1 MTNPFLSEVDGWTPI
16 IEVVAQE
23 VGLIPAAVYG
33 VVWRYCQG
41 EKRVCYAS
49 LETMAEKLGINAATV
64 QRHIKA
70 LCDAGYV
77 EDLTP
82 GLRNKPHTY
91 RDTGRVEILML
102 VQARIADS
110 NVEEAQDCRPQP
122 DVADSN
128 VHDVPH
134 CRVQRHIAE
143 CNVTLQSATSH
154 CREYVEDRSKRE
166 SRDNQ
171 GEKVGRASA
180 PARKRTVDARSK
192 HPAVLLVKGVTGR
205 NPPKALYDKVIAIAG
220 DTPDGERAAEC
231 YRAWCERGYNPNAL
245 TWLTEW
251 YTTGIPGRNGNGKG
265 SPAGGLADFDAMI
278 AQFTEG
284 GSNGEH

>member
-110 NVEEAQDCRPQP
+110 NVK
-122 DVADSN
+122 
-128 VHDVPH
+128 DVPH
-134 CRVQRHIAE
+134 CTAQPDIAE

-166 SRDNQ
+166 VRDNQ

-220 DTPDGERAAEC
+220 ETPDGERAADC

-251 YTTGIPGRNGNGKG
+251 YATGIPGRNGNGKG

>member
-1 MTNPFLSEVDGWTPI
+1 MTNPFLSQVDGWTPI

-70 LCDAGYV
+70 LCSAGYV

-110 NVEEAQDCRPQP
+110 NVD
-122 DVADSN
+122 
-128 VHDVPH
+128 DVPH
-134 CRVQRHIAE
+134 CTAQPDIAE

-192 HPAVLLVKGVTGR
+192 HPAVLLVKGITGR
-205 NPPKALYDKVIAIAG
+205 NPPKALYDKVILIAG
-220 DTPDGERAAEC
+220 EHPDCERAADC

-251 YTTGIPGRNGNGKG
+251 YVVGVPGRNGNGYG
-265 SPAGGLADFDAMI
+265 RASPMAGVDAAI
-278 AQFTEG
+278 EQYLREEG
-284 GSNGEH
+284 VNGNGGDG